1 MKTNKSSVS
10 KEEKEEMME
19 VDGEE
24 PAETA
29 NKPLQDDE
37 ANLDE
42 QPTTTVRSTTCMECN
57 GSIQARMMLQPSS
70 LDSEIHARMSL
81 QIAEKFKKEKK

>member
-1 MKTNKSSVS
+1 
-10 KEEKEEMME
+10 
-19 VDGEE
+19 
-24 PAETA
+24 
-29 NKPLQDDE
+29 
-37 ANLDE
+37 
-42 QPTTTVRSTTCMECN
+42 MECN